1 VRRGAPAFTG
11 KIVSWCWPLRS
22 DDPVDSYLPAT
33 LLFRCS
39 TISRRIGNMHF
50 AQNLALG
57 RAIVYAQ
64 FSIGYTRIEDIDR
77 VLACAGLEL
86 IGIPRAPCDPS
97 RYRNYFSGIVLITR
111 RTLNPQTIYPVQP
124 SQARSMEVD
133 RVRGVHGC
141 RPSALISAT
150 APSYSMKDFGQ
161 PAVASRNRR
170 VAPSLSARWSANSPV

>member
-11 KIVSWCWPLRS
+11 KIASWCWPLRS
-22 DDPVDSYLPAT
+22 DDDSSLPTT
-33 LLFRCS
+33 LLFRLLDNLAQDRKCA
-39 TISRRIGNMHF
+39 F
-50 AQNLALG
+50 AQNPALG

-97 RYRNYFSGIVLITR
+97 RYRSYFSGIALITR

-124 SQARSMEVD
+124 NQARSMEVD